1 VPLVIRR
8 ATSEDIVAWCAMV
21 GSDPAGKPSAR
32 AWVGEVDGRL
42 IGLGGLALA
51 GGRWFA
57 FLDLSPEG
65 RTHKIALMR
74 LAIRILDEARK
85 DGIRFVYA
93 DRNPDEPKAQAWLTR
108 LGFEIDP
115 RSQHY
120 YRWSAKPSW
129 QD

>member
-1 VPLVIRR
+1 MPLLIRR
-8 ATSEDIVAWCAMV
+8 ATAEDILAWCEMV
-21 GSDPAGKPSAR
+21 GADPSGKPSAK

-42 IGLGGLALA
+42 IGLGGLALFH
-51 GGRWFA
+51 GRWFA
-57 FLDLSPEG
+57 FLDLTEEA

-74 LAIRILDEARK
+74 LAIRIIDEARGS
-85 DGIRFVYA
+85 GIQFIYA
-93 DRNPDEPKAQAWLTR
+93 DRDQTEPKAEAWLKR